1 MAISFPFAQP
11 SGCTCFAHGSLRA
24 TTELQESQ
32 MPVVE
37 RDVVLPVTRERAW
50 ELITEPAELE
60 EWLAE
65 AVEFEAEEG
74 APLHVTFADGGE
86 REGVVETVEREERV
100 VFRWGDSRV
109 EWRLDDAPGGVRFT
123 VIEHRFAADGIVWG
137 PRLGALAETSALS
150 LA

>member
-1 MAISFPFAQP
+1 
-11 SGCTCFAHGSLRA
+11 
-24 TTELQESQ
+24 
-32 MPVVE
+32 MPAVE

-74 APLHVTFADGGE
+74 APLRVTFFDGGE
-86 REGVVETVEREERV
+86 RSGVVEAVEPEERV
-100 VFRWGDSRV
+100 VFRWDGARV
-109 EWRLDDAPGGVRFT
+109 EWRLDDAPGGTRFT
-123 VIEHRFAADGIVWG
+123 VTEHRLAGGGTAWA
-137 PRLGALAETSALS
+137 PRLAALAAASARC